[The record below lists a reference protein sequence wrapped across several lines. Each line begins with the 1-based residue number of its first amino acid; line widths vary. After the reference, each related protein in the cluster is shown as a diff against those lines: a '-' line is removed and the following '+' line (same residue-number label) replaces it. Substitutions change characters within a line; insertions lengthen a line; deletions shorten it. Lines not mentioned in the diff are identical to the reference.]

1 MTQNAEESEEYDVI
15 DENDENAA
23 LNRPVERII
32 RTNSP
37 SSLAIRE
44 GSTKSIQKWRVRWTA
59 ELHACFKKAVLKYG
73 IKSAQPRV
81 IQAELEAMGVTNI
94 TRTSVASHL
103 QKFRQ
108 QAVLLNSLSSTSQ
121 LTDAHGAVFPDYVAV
136 TPAVTIKPRNP
147 APDAAA
153 IRARVLSCVRDP
165 VPTVRDPDRVLGGG
179 FRGCGGPDSKMCY
192 YGGLHGVCRQSMGV
206 YMHRSRLALARGS

>member
-1 MTQNAEESEEYDVI
+1 MNNAGETPRTPNSEGNEEMMDLLQATEEHTASTRALERTVLTSNDNTLSEI
-15 DENDENAA
+15 QARLNDT
-23 LNRPVERII
+23 IK
-32 RTNSP
+32 
-37 SSLAIRE
+37 E
-44 GSTKSIQKWRVRWTA
+44 GTTRSVHKWRVRWTA
-59 ELHACFKKAVLKYG
+59 ELHARFKRAVLKYG

-81 IQAELEAMGVTNI
+81 IQAELEAMGVPNI

-136 TPAVTIKPRNP
+136 KPAVTIKPRNP

-179 FRGCGGPDSKMCY
+179 VQRVDG
-192 YGGLHGVCRQSMGV
+192 
-206 YMHRSRLALARGS
+206 